1 MGQSCSQVCGFHH
14 RQASTQLVLTPDM
27 HVTPKKQRH
36 PTETQVVTTNDTDED
51 SEVET
56 EYPASPFPEDEG
68 PRGLRLEFRPARK
81 LQWQRSALSPAL
93 RQLLAACHA
102 NETDRARVIISSV
115 SDVNYYGSPADN
127 PLLVAI
133 RQKNIEIVAALID
146 AGADLNPKLHS
157 ALELEVF
164 SPVLEAVRVGDVDV
178 LRCLCRAG
186 ADLTVVV
193 VSTRQAGKTVMDI
206 VDPRHEDLYDYL
218 TSSFE
223 QEVGNVSLI

>member
-14 RQASTQLVLTPDM
+14 SQASTQLILTPET

-81 LQWQRSALSPAL
+81 LQWQRPALSPAM
-93 RQLLAACHA
+93 RQLISACHA
-102 NETDRARVIISSV
+102 NETDRARALIPCLT
-115 SDVNYYGSPADN
+115 DVNYYGSPTDN
-127 PLLVAI
+127 PLLVSI

-146 AGADLNPKLHS
+146 AGADLNPKLSS
-157 ALELEVF
+157 AFESELF
-164 SPVLEAVRVGDVDV
+164 NPVVEAVRVGDVDV
-178 LRCLCRAG
+178 LRCLCKAG
-186 ADLTVVV
+186 GDLTVEVV
-193 VSTRQAGKTVMDI
+193 RTR
-206 VDPRHEDLYDYL
+206 
-218 TSSFE
+218 
-223 QEVGNVSLI
+223 